1 MFIWTYQLRTCTC
14 DNSVTTCIY
23 AAIYRYT
30 RLWSGFYGS
39 NRSQMWFYYVQ
50 IPSFLFNSFWAR
62 RTIDFNFFRRLLSS
76 DLKNCR
82 SEKFSTW
89 KMLKIENAK
98 KSPKSILATFE
109 IFDFQHFFSIFFRF
123 FFSTKYFFRSQNF
136 PRFQKSRLEKR
147 AVIMI

>member
-1 MFIWTYQLRTCTC
+1 MNIYSWGPALVIIL
-14 DNSVTTCIY
+14 SLY

-76 DLKNCR
+76 DRKNCR
-82 SEKFSTW
+82 SEKFSIW

-109 IFDFQHFFSIFFRF
+109 IFDFQHFQIDFFSKFFSSIFFSKF
-123 FFSTKYFFRSQNF
+123 FLDSNKKNLFRSWDTF
-136 PRFQKSRLEKR
+136 WGIAS
-147 AVIMI
+147 M